1 MAPPDDTPSTER
13 LWFPPAAAPDAC
25 ELPAR
30 SPLPPLP
37 RLPLPPQQLEVL
49 HAGQL
54 VATHT
59 VTWPPDAPEAI
70 ADLSTLASLHI
81 GQLYDVRV
89 VESAAVLP
97 VRLQCAKIGRAHV

>member
-1 MAPPDDTPSTER
+1 MR
-13 LWFPPAAAPDAC
+13 LF
-25 ELPAR
+25 PAR
-30 SPLPPLP
+30 LGTEHWAA

-59 VTWPPDAPEAI
+59 VTWPADAPEAI

-97 VRLQCAKIGRAHV
+97 G